1 MTQDIHELS
10 NWLESHKGER
20 LLIRKNELSTGL
32 QQIFDI
38 DQVTLNL
45 THISVVENDSN
56 IDDYIPSQELILHG
70 EGSIKSAEGMKDLP
84 QNAYEIPIYGKVVTT
99 KDQNGNG
106 LKLETEKAI
115 YEIFPH

>member
-1 MTQDIHELS
+1 MTQHLDELS
-10 NWLESHKGER
+10 EWFESHKGET

-38 DQVTLNL
+38 DQVTLQL
-45 THISVVENDSN
+45 DRISVVNNDSN

-70 EGSIKSAEGMKDLP
+70 EGNIKSAEGMKNLP
-84 QNAYEIPIYGKVVTT
+84 QNAYEIPLFGRVVTS
-99 KDQNGNG
+99 KENQG

-115 YEIFPH
+115 YEIYPH